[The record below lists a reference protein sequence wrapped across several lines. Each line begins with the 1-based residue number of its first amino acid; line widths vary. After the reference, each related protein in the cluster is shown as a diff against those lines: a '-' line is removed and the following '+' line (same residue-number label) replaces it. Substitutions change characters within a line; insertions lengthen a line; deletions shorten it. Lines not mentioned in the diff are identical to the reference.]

1 MKIYKILAIEP
12 DPLFQNYLKE
22 LLTENFELDCVTSL
36 AETKEYIENSPV
48 HCVLLT
54 DHVPDSD
61 ILSIIG
67 FLKEK
72 DIPSVMV
79 SGSSDDKVGIE
90 ATKHGV
96 LDYHTKESIS
106 PRSMQSSL
114 HYAIELHEAR
124 QREAQ
129 RQADLS
135 AFVQTAAHDLS
146 SPLMVINGQA
156 ELLKMGLD
164 EKESPETLDI
174 YANEIQNTTLG
185 LLDFINKLLEHTK
198 SAKEIEKEPLD
209 LSAILDQVTKLL
221 GTLMEETKA
230 SVEYDGEV
238 WPKVLGDPIWITQLL
253 QNLLGNAMK
262 YSRPGLAP
270 TVKIEV
276 ETDLEQGVHIIH
288 VQDNGLGIPKE
299 FHKKIFRPLERG
311 PLREQSGFGIGLATC
326 QRIVERHSGKIWVE
340 SEENNGSRFSFT
352 LPMDV

>member
-1 MKIYKILAIEP
+1 MKIHKILAIEP
-12 DPLFQNYLKE
+12 DPLFQNYLRE

-48 HCVLLT
+48 SCVLLT

-67 FLKEK
+67 FLQEK
-72 DIPSVMV
+72 DIPSIMV
-79 SGSSDDKVGIE
+79 SGSSDEKVGIE

-106 PRSMQSSL
+106 PRSIQSSL

-164 EKESPETLDI
+164 EKESPETLDL
-174 YANEIQNTTLG
+174 YANEIQNTCLG
-185 LLDFINKLLEHTK
+185 LLEFINKLLEHTQ
-198 SAKEIEKEPLD
+198 SAKEIEKEPLN
-209 LSAILDQVTKLL
+209 LSQILNQATKLL
-221 GTLMEETKA
+221 GTLVQETNA
-230 SVEYDGEV
+230 SINYDKEALPEV
-238 WPKVLGDPIWITQLL
+238 FGDPIWITQLL
-253 QNLLGNAMK
+253 QNLIGNAMK
-262 YSRPGLAP
+262 YSGPGLP
-270 TVKIEV
+270 PVVGIEV
-276 ETDLEQGVHIIH
+276 EVDAKQGEHIIH
-288 VQDNGLGIPKE
+288 VQDNGLGIPEE

-311 PLREQSGFGIGLATC
+311 PMREQSGFGIGLATC
-326 QRIVERHSGKIWVE
+326 HRIVERHSGKIWVE
-340 SEENNGSRFSFT
+340 SEENKGSRFSFT
-352 LPMDV
+352 LPMQL